1 MSKSDKPHKLEVH
14 RPHFQKCL
22 THDSYFA
29 EKGKGNSRWVFLGMF
44 SFKGL
49 VSEVLYSYIPLYGQV
64 LQQILGNHFSNKR
77 MHQLYDEWSLT
88 HYVRADEKF
97 DIQKHRHI
105 FVYAYLGWLTEVYDR
120 EQMNS
125 FITTVFLDDDILS
138 KAWSH
143 TPNHWEQLR
152 YLCKSR
158 YGCNPKRVTSISDE
172 HIHQSIITVEGKEI
186 ARHTSKSSTYAIKKT
201 IEKALK
207 YISELEKNDHKEFL
221 AVIEERKRSK
231 RKAENLAKHEAFLA
245 ENQEKKRRREER
257 KKQQKIESAEREKK
271 RIQAKQNVKKA
282 KERRNV
288 QKIEITS
295 DMNAAKRRRLE
306 DKLK

>member
-1 MSKSDKPHKLEVH
+1 MSKSDNTYKLEVH

-77 MHQLYDEWSLT
+77 LHQFFDEWSLRQ
-88 HYVRADEKF
+88 HVRADESF
-97 DIQKHRHI
+97 NIQKHRHI
-105 FVYAYLGWLTEVYDR
+105 FVYAYLGWLMEVYDR
-120 EQMNS
+120 EQLNS
-125 FITTVFLDDDILS
+125 FITSVFLDDDILS
-138 KAWSH
+138 KAWNH

-152 YLCKSR
+152 YLCKSK
-158 YGCNPKRVTSISDE
+158 YGCNPKRVTSISED
-172 HIHQSIITVEGKEI
+172 HMRQCIITVDGNEI
-186 ARHTSKSSTYAIKKT
+186 ARHASKSSTYALKKA

-207 YISELEKNDHKEFL
+207 YISELKKNEHTVFL
-221 AVIEERKRSK
+221 AEIEERKRSR

-257 KKQQKIESAEREKK
+257 KKQQKLERAEREK
-271 RIQAKQNVKKA
+271 RRRQAKQNVKKA
-282 KERRNV
+282 KERRNE
-288 QKIEITS
+288 QKIEITG